1 MKMHCFIV
9 ASCPYYFYC
18 SAETKYAF
26 HEIAAATVKHTTFEK
41 IGILY

>member
-1 MKMHCFIV
+1 MKMGCFNVPGCVII
-9 ASCPYYFYC
+9 FYC

-41 IGILY
+41 TGILY